1 MPKKSPAVPKHI
13 AIIPDGNRRW
23 AKKRGLKP
31 WEGHLKGIGDFAQDI
46 AWTAFDAGVE
56 HLTIWGGSYDNLTK
70 RSKIEIRMLNEAY
83 RRFVRATLEDE
94 KIYKRGVRVIFL
106 GEWRK
111 VLEAETI
118 ELINKIQSSTKN
130 HKNYH
135 LTVLVAYNGDKEM
148 LYALNAILKDKPKS
162 ITPKIVKSHLWTAA
176 LPPVDLV
183 IRTGDKPHLSAGFM
197 MWDVQYAEL
206 YFSKKMWPDFTKK
219 DLLTA
224 IKEYSSRERRF
235 GN

>member
-1 MPKKSPAVPKHI
+1 MPQEKISVPKHI

-31 WEGHLKGIGDFAQDI
+31 WEGHFKGIGGLAQDI
-46 AWTAFDAGVE
+46 AWTAFDAGVGY
-56 HLTIWGGSYDNLTK
+56 LTVWGGSYDNLTK
-70 RSKIEIRMLNEAY
+70 RSKMEIRMLNEAY
-83 RRFVRATLEDE
+83 RRFIRTALEDE
-94 KIYKRGVRVIFL
+94 QIYKRGVRVSFL
-106 GEWRK
+106 GQWRK

-118 ELINKIQSSTKN
+118 KLIDKIQSSTKN

-148 LYALNAILKDKPKS
+148 IYALNAILKDKPKS
-162 ITPKIVKSHLWTAA
+162 VTPKTVKSHLWTAG

-219 DLLTA
+219 DLLVA

>member
-1 MPKKSPAVPKHI
+1 MSQKKLTIPKHI

-46 AWTAFDAGVE
+46 AWTAFDAGVGY
-56 HLTIWGGSYDNLTK
+56 LTIWGGSYDNLTK
-70 RSKIEIRMLNEAY
+70 RSKIEVRMLNEAY
-83 RRFVRATLEDE
+83 RRFIRTTLEDE
-94 KIYKRGVRVIFL
+94 RIYKHGVRVTFL

-118 ELINKIQSSTKN
+118 ELIEKVQSSTKN

-148 LYALNAILKDKPKS
+148 IYALNA
-162 ITPKIVKSHLWTAA
+162 
-176 LPPVDLV
+176 
-183 IRTGDKPHLSAGFM
+183 RTIFD
-197 MWDVQYAEL
+197 
-206 YFSKKMWPDFTKK
+206 YF
-219 DLLTA
+219 
-224 IKEYSSRERRF
+224 ERRCVCLFRKLRASF
-235 GN
+235 GECGGVSSLGKLRRLITRSSLNARLPKTRVGSIFRWHGLCGGIMATFRP